1 MSVALASQVIGFISF
16 FITLMTLLGVY
27 RDLISTLRTAP
38 SSIPVALGNL
48 RQEIEAER
56 LFLQYRL
63 QQEADPYSVFPRSR
77 RKHRRRKR
85 REVAQLLSLTISD
98 LWMEFKNLERP
109 FLIRHPRRAEE
120 VQRGDFWGE
129 SDLDD
134 HDDDERSRAKRGR
147 DRDVEK
153 PPLNVDEKKIN
164 NRMGMAEAGLSSDQ
178 TRYYNTD
185 LVHRFIWW
193 QSKGSVENMLQQVQ
207 RIQIRR
213 IERDAFETDEL
224 VKRCLKV
231 LSTRGGG
238 RSGSRGGG
246 GSSGSG
252 SDGRG
257 GSDGNGVRRRS
268 VQSKNGSVRVQ
279 SRRRSNA
286 RSQFRDVSERRHV
299 VRAARRENGTAV
311 GDTEASNTVRPRERT
326 PGPRYE
332 YEVVQPGRIS
342 IDTEDRWERRYRG
355 REQ

>member
-1 MSVALASQVIGFISF
+1 M
-16 FITLMTLLGVY
+16 
-27 RDLISTLRTAP
+27 RTAP

-63 QQEADPYSVFPRSR
+63 QQEVDPYSVFPKSR
-77 RKHRRRKR
+77 RKHGRRKR

-98 LWMEFKNLERP
+98 LWIEFKNLERP
-109 FLIRHPRRAEE
+109 FLIRNPRRAEE
-120 VQRGDFWGE
+120 VRSGDFWGE

-134 HDDDERSRAKRGR
+134 EKSRARRGR
-147 DRDVEK
+147 DRESEK
-153 PPLNVDEKKIN
+153 PPVGADEKKIS

-193 QSKGSVENMLQQVQ
+193 QSKSSVENMLQQVQ

-231 LSTRGGG
+231 LSARGRE

-246 GSSGSG
+246 SSSSGSGPG

-257 GSDGNGVRRRS
+257 GRAGTRRRGVRS
-268 VQSKNGSVRVQ
+268 SAGSVRVQ
-279 SRRRSNA
+279 SRRPSNA
-286 RSQFRDVSERRHV
+286 GSRFREEV
-299 VRAARRENGTAV
+299 VRTARRENGTAMR
-311 GDTEASNTVRPRERT
+311 DTEASNTGRQRERT

-332 YEVVQPGRIS
+332 YEVVQPGRIYV
-342 IDTEDRWERRYRG
+342 DTEDRRDPRYRS
-355 REQ
+355 